1 MEYVKLGEYC
11 TITSSKRIFAHQ
23 YVANGIPF
31 YRSKEI
37 IEKNNNEIVSDPL
50 FISVD
55 VYNEIKEKFGV
66 PKFGDILLTSVGT
79 LGVPY
84 LVKDETFYFKDGNLT
99 WLKDF
104 DNRVSSKYIY
114 YWLSSSFGKAS
125 LLQRAIGS
133 SQPAITIEIL
143 KNYKIIFPNISVQC
157 RITSILSA
165 YDNLIENN
173 NRRIRLLE
181 QMAENL
187 YKEWF
192 VRFRFPGHEKAEF
205 ENGLPKG
212 WRVVTIKDICNVT
225 DGVHNTIQDTPQS
238 KYYLLSCKNIKDGK
252 LIIGENERT
261 IDEETFLKLRKR
273 TQLAKGDILVSS
285 VGTIGETILLNED
298 PTFFEFQ
305 RSVAMIKP
313 DKRYVNSN
321 FMYEMLKYMRKD
333 LVNAAHGVAQQCLF
347 LGDINKM
354 RVFLP
359 AMHTIAAFDEKV
371 QPIYDQILSLSKQL
385 NLLSRQRDLLLPRLM
400 SGKLEVKV

>member
-1 MEYVKLGEYC
+1 MEYVRLGEYC

-55 VYNEIKEKFGV
+55 VYNIIKEKFGV

-143 KNYKIIFPNISVQC
+143 KNYKILLPNISDQC
-157 RITSILSA
+157 RIASILSA

-212 WRVVTIKDICNVT
+212 WRIEKYVNVAKINAGGDKPDYYSQIPTEECSVPVYSNGIVDDGLYGYTNKPKIKKPCITISARGTVGFVCLRRIPFVPIVRLLSVVPNDIINV
-225 DGVHNTIQDTPQS
+225 
-238 KYYLLSCKNIKDGK
+238 YYLYHSSIYNDLEGNGTSQQQLTVPMLNK
-252 LIIGENERT
+252 
-261 IDEETFLKLRKR
+261 RK
-273 TQLAKGDILVSS
+273 ILVPS
-285 VGTIGETILLNED
+285 
-298 PTFFEFQ
+298 
-305 RSVAMIKP
+305 
-313 DKRYVNSN
+313 
-321 FMYEMLKYMRKD
+321 KD
-333 LVNAAHGVAQQCLF
+333 TLELF
-347 LGDINKM
+347 SKNVEPL
-354 RVFLP
+354 
-359 AMHTIAAFDEKV
+359 
-371 QPIYDQILSLSKQL
+371 YDQIDLLKKQSA
-385 NLLSRQRDLLLPRLM
+385 NLSRQRDLLLPRLM